1 MGGPG
6 LGGLGEPMVALGQGL
21 PMTDQDEGELVD
33 ISDLP
38 LQLKMGM
45 RFSTW
50 MRFETWF
57 KRYCTE
63 THQAFSTA
71 YSRSVDYANHR
82 MAQSS
87 MRYRS
92 DLCYTYIM
100 LTCVR
105 SGTKQIKKGFEGER
119 HRSHNKYMA
128 YVLHYMF

>member
-6 LGGLGEPMVALGQGL
+6 LGGMGEPMVALGSGL
-21 PMTDQDEGELVD
+21 PMTDQDEADLVD

-87 MRYRS
+87 MRYRWTS
-92 DLCYTYIM
+92 VTRISCLLVFAPARSRSRRASRASAIA
-100 LTCVR
+100 LTTNTWRMCF
-105 SGTKQIKKGFEGER
+105 T
-119 HRSHNKYMA
+119 
-128 YVLHYMF
+128 